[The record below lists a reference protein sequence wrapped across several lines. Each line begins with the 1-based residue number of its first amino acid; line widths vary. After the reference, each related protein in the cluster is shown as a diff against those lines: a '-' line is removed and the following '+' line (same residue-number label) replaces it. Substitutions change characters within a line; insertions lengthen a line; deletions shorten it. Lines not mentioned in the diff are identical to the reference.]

1 MNKKE
6 GLNLLDFLPTGLDKQ
21 DPFIQALYSNDDGE
35 GAIAN
40 EVEEAIAFIDYYTRT
55 DDARNHRSD
64 SLEMITRQ
72 FAKITRQM
80 EEQDPRLLRRMLS
93 LTERKGDVIW
103 GNGLDIRHVF
113 ETYFE
118 NIKAFISENT
128 NAGDENLLKHSD
140 FEDDEYGDADESWD
154 RTGSAVYAYE
164 ARFSGKRGVYFDG
177 TEAGISQTARNLAP
191 GLYTLHFF
199 LLGKCGVIIKNKAGQ
214 FWDGTAK
221 ANNYVLAWKN
231 REFVNQFE
239 NVEWNDV
246 FCFIRL
252 ETELLD
258 DLTIE
263 FVSLENE
270 AGYADYTRL
279 FPKTANPSYT
289 ITFQFEGY
297 TLASKTLHL
306 GAPKEDPADGVN
318 YAKESYFDRSYIVG
332 LQGAYK
338 SEVYQSVLD
347 AARPRGIQAFA
358 EFVEKTDTRE
368 EQGGTSVMPK
378 NKT

>member
-40 EVEEAIAFIDYYTRT
+40 EVEAAIEFIDYYTRT
-55 DDARNHRSD
+55 DNVRNHRSD
-64 SLEMITRQ
+64 SLEMITKQ
-72 FAKITRQM
+72 FTKITRQM

-103 GNGLDIRHVF
+103 GNGLDMIHVF

-118 NIKAFISENT
+118 NTKAFISENT
-128 NAGDENLLKHSD
+128 NARDENLLKHSD
-140 FEDDEYGDADESWD
+140 FEDDEYGDADESWA

-164 ARFSGKRGVYFDG
+164 ARFSGKQGVYFDG
-177 TEAGISQTARNLAP
+177 AEAGISQTVRNLAP

-199 LLGKCGVIIKNKAGQ
+199 LLGKCGVIIRNKAGQ

-221 ANNYVLAWKN
+221 ANNYALVWRN
-231 REFVNQFE
+231 GEFVNQFE
-239 NVEWNDV
+239 NAEWNDV
-246 FCFIRL
+246 LCFIRL

-270 AGYADYTRL
+270 TGYVDYTRL
-279 FPKTANPSYT
+279 FPKTDNPSYT

-338 SEVYQSVLD
+338 SKVYQSVLD
-347 AARPRGIQAFA
+347 AVRPRGIQAFA
-358 EFVEKTDTRE
+358 EFVEKTDTGE
-368 EQGGTSVMPK
+368 GQGESP
-378 NKT
+378 

>member
-1 MNKKE
+1 MNRKE

-55 DDARNHRSD
+55 DNVRNHRGD
-64 SLEMITRQ
+64 SLEMITKQ

-80 EEQDPRLLRRMLS
+80 EERDPRLIRRMLS
-93 LTERKGDVIW
+93 LTFRKGDVIW
-103 GNGLDIRHVF
+103 GNGLDMIHVF

-118 NIKAFISENT
+118 NTRAFLSENT
-128 NAGDENLLKHSD
+128 NARDENLLSHGD
-140 FEDDEYGDADESWD
+140 FEDDEKGDADESWD

-164 ARFSGKRGVYFDG
+164 ARFSGKQGVYFDG
-177 TEAGISQTARNLAP
+177 AAAGISQTVRNLAP

-221 ANNYVLAWKN
+221 ANNYVLAWKDE
-231 REFVNQFE
+231 EFINQFD
-239 NVEWNDV
+239 NAEWNDV

-252 ETELLD
+252 DTELLD
-258 DLTIE
+258 ELTIE
-263 FVSLENE
+263 FVSLESGT
-270 AGYADYTRL
+270 GYVDYARL

-297 TLASKTLHL
+297 TLAERTLHL

-318 YAKESYFDRSYIVG
+318 YEKESYFDHSYIVG
-332 LQGAYK
+332 LQGAYR

-347 AARPRGIQAFA
+347 TVRPRGIQAFA
-358 EFVEKTDTRE
+358 EFVEKTTIGE
-368 EQGGTSVMPK
+368 EQEEAS
-378 NKT
+378 